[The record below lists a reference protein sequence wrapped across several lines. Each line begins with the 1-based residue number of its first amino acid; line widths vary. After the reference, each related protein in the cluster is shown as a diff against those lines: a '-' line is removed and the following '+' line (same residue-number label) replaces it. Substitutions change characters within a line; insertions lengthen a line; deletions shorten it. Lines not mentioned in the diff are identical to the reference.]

1 MQKTIEGHLPD
12 TNGVPPAAVGV
23 PAAMAQH
30 PIDVPLSPKLDRT
43 PAEKLPPYFTKTQ
56 LNRNRRWTFTEIDAF
71 LGEPD
76 VEKRTGTTTVKL
88 YAKATV
94 KLYAKTR
101 VLEVERRREWLDV
114 ATRLPQVPLP
124 SLSYER
130 PHGYY
135 RVKDLRER
143 GWFRADIDM
152 FLGNQ
157 PYRSGKSSRG
167 YTVKLYKA
175 EIVHDVE
182 NTEGFVYRP
191 AAVAPTL
198 FLQGLTLSKIR
209 EVLSLTHSEAVNYTK
224 DVRKVVRAGKL
235 TRKPS
240 KPAYKKQR
248 ENKTLTDLQKKGIV
262 YFRMAGHSWSEVAY
276 LLNLPLNK
284 VHNFG
289 RTPAFYNLRQDAI
302 LCLDHW
308 IGTEETNT

>member
-1 MQKTIEGHLPD
+1 MHKTINGSLPD
-12 TNGVPPAAVGV
+12 GNGMLPATEIQGV

-30 PIDVPLSPKLDRT
+30 AVDAPLSSRLDRT
-43 PAEKLPPYFTKTQ
+43 PMEKLPPYFTKTQ

-76 VEKRTGTTTVKL
+76 VEKRTGSTTVKL
-88 YAKATV
+88 YDKV
-94 KLYAKTR
+94 R
-101 VLEVERRREWLDV
+101 VLEVERRREWLEV

-157 PYRSGKSSRG
+157 PYRSGKSSRD

-209 EVLSLTHSEAVNYTK
+209 ETLSLTYSEVVNYTHA
-224 DVRKVVRAGKL
+224 VREAVREGKL
-235 TRKPS
+235 TRERS
-240 KPAYKKQR
+240 KPKHKKQR
-248 ENKTLTDLQKKGIV
+248 KNKTLTDLQKKGIV

-302 LCLDHW
+302 LCLDSW
-308 IGTEETNT
+308 IGTEVTNT